1 MHLPVFSFPV
11 SPGLGCGS
19 AALRP
24 SRLCGLTALPLTA
37 SLRLHEKEKQ
47 LHDTGLVSVL
57 RQLHDDLDAA
67 VFAAYG
73 WPTTLTDAEIPER
86 LVALNAERAK
96 EEASGLVRWLR
107 PDYQNPGG
115 AQPQQTALAV
125 EVEPGSKPGKQRA
138 GKLAWP
144 KTLSERVKAVS
155 TALTAV
161 KEPVTATELARRF
174 ARARVSD
181 VCEIL
186 ETLCAM
192 GKARR
197 GQAEGTFPH

>member
-1 MHLPVFSFPV
+1 M
-11 SPGLGCGS
+11 
-19 AALRP
+19 
-24 SRLCGLTALPLTA
+24 
-37 SLRLHEKEKQ
+37 
-47 LHDTGLVSVL
+47 L
-57 RQLHDDLDAA
+57 RQLHDDLDAP

-73 WPTTLTDAEIPER
+73 WPPTLTDAEILER

-96 EEASGLVRWLR
+96 EEASDLRRWLR

-125 EVEPGSKPGKQRA
+125 GVEPEAKPGKQRT

-155 TALTAV
+155 TALATV
-161 KEPVTATELARRF
+161 TEPVTAAEIAKSF
-174 ARARVSD
+174 ARAKQAD
-181 VCEIL
+181 VGGIL
-186 ETLCAM
+186 ETLCTL

-197 GQAEGTFPH
+197 GAAEGTFLP